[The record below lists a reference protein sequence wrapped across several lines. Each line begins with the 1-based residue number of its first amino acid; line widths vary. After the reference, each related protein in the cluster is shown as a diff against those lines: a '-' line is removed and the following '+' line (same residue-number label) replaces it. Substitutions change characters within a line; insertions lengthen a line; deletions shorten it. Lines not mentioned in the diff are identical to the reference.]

1 MFYYVEGAWRRCEQN
16 LAVIDC
22 GGVGYACHT
31 SQNTIGALKMGK
43 EARLYTYLYVREDVM
58 ELFGFADQE
67 ELNCFK
73 MLIGVSGVGPK
84 AALAI
89 LSVAP
94 PGQIA
99 LAIITED
106 AKLLTQA
113 PGIGKKIAQR
123 IVLEL
128 RDKMSKGQLEGAAG
142 RRSEAIAA
150 AGKRRRVNH
159 TQEAVAALMV
169 LGYSQAE
176 AFRAMEGHGHCGIP
190 GSRGYYPC
198 LSQEA
203 WQSVRM

>member
-1 MFYYVEGAWRRCEQN
+1 MFYYVEGRVAVLEQG

-31 SQNTIGALKMGK
+31 SQNTVGALKMGK
-43 EARLYTYLYVREDVM
+43 TVRLYTYLYVREGAVD
-58 ELFGFADQE
+58 LFGFVDQE

-73 MLIGVSGVGPK
+73 MLLGVSGVGPK

-94 PGQIA
+94 PSQLA

-142 RRSEAIAA
+142 RAAEAIAVPA
-150 AGKRRRVNH
+150 AGAVNH
-159 TQEAVAALMV
+159 VQEAVAALMV
-169 LGYSQAE
+169 LGYTQAE
-176 AFRAMEGHGHCGIP
+176 AFTAMEGLETAGMEAEDIIRHCLKKLAI
-190 GSRGYYPC
+190 
-198 LSQEA
+198 Q
-203 WQSVRM
+203 

>member
-1 MFYYVEGAWRRCEQN
+1 MFYYVEGRVAVLEQG

-31 SQNTIGALKMGK
+31 SQNTVGALKMGK
-43 EARLYTYLYVREDVM
+43 TARLYTYLYVREGAVD
-58 ELFGFADQE
+58 LFGFADQE

-73 MLIGVSGVGPK
+73 MLLGVSGVGPK

-94 PGQIA
+94 PSQLA

-142 RRSEAIAA
+142 RAAEAIAVPA
-150 AGKRRRVNH
+150 AGAVNH
-159 TQEAVAALMV
+159 VQEAVAALMV
-169 LGYSQAE
+169 LGYTQAE
-176 AFRAMEGHGHCGIP
+176 AFTAMEGLETAGMEAEDIIRHCLKKLAI
-190 GSRGYYPC
+190 
-198 LSQEA
+198 Q
-203 WQSVRM
+203 